1 MLQELELE
9 VWLLFEEWNVCG
21 LLYVENVKQGL
32 DLLHEL

>member
-9 VWLLFEEWNVCG
+9 IWLLFEEYNVCG
-21 LLYVENVKQGL
+21 LLYEENEKQGM